1 MTQISK
7 LKSEKGEAMTDFTEM
22 QKFIRNQY
30 EQPYAN
36 KINNLEEMDK
46 FLESYSF
53 PRLNHEEI
61 QNMSRQIT
69 SINVDTMSKQLPTNK
84 TPGADGLT
92 GKFCQAYRE
101 KLAPILKLFQNV
113 TEEEQLPNS
122 GYELTITLI

>member
-36 KINNLEEMDK
+36 KINNLEEMNI

-53 PRLNHEEI
+53 PRLNHE
-61 QNMSRQIT
+61 
-69 SINVDTMSKQLPTNK
+69 
-84 TPGADGLT
+84 
-92 GKFCQAYRE
+92 
-101 KLAPILKLFQNV
+101 
-113 TEEEQLPNS
+113 
-122 GYELTITLI
+122 